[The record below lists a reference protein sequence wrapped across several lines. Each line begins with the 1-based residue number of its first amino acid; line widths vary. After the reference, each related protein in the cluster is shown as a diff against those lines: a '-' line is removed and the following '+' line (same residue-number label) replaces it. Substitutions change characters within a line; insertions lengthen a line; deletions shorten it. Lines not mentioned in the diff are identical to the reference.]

1 MPGKYLSMAKFIAL
15 EEQGNVEV
23 FRQGV
28 RDADARIEARRWVHA
43 FAVAHVEP
51 GRREPDGHQGLGH
64 ISRPISAAMSSC
76 IGLA

>member
-28 RDADARIEARRWVHA
+28 RDADARIEARRWMHA
-43 FAVAHVEP
+43 FAVAHV
-51 GRREPDGHQGLGH
+51 DGLGGASLMG
-64 ISRPISAAMSSC
+64 IRDWATSPARSRPP
-76 IGLA
+76 